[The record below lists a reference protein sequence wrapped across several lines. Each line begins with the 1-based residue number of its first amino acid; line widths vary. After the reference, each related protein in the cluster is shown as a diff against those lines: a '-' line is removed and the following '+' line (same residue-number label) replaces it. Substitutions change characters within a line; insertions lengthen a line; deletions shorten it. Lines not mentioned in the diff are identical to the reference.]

1 MLGRLVGNI
10 CTILFLKNAKYTFLL
25 LLFVVFAC
33 FGFFFFQNVIKIIF
47 VTYTSKINVQ
57 MQTHNR
63 HAGEIN
69 ETLLKKILKKMSQEC
84 RRE

>member
-1 MLGRLVGNI
+1 MLSTHFYYYYL
-10 CTILFLKNAKYTFLL
+10 LFLLVL
-25 LLFVVFAC
+25 
-33 FGFFFFQNVIKIIF
+33 GFFFFQNVIKIIF
-47 VTYTSKINVQ
+47 VTYTSKTNVQ

>member
-1 MLGRLVGNI
+1 MHYIILKKMLS
-10 CTILFLKNAKYTFLL
+10 THFYYYYFLFLLVL
-25 LLFVVFAC
+25 VFWV
-33 FGFFFFQNVIKIIF
+33 FFFQNVIKIIS
-47 VTYTSKINVQ
+47 VTYTSKTNVQ

-63 HAGEIN
+63 HASEIN